1 MHNSFSINIEERRVE
16 EFDFKSGRVPKRE
29 RYSMGKIL
37 VVDDDQALH
46 EVIKGALASDGH
58 SLLHA
63 ADGRRGLELLAS
75 EHVDLAI
82 IDYVMPE
89 MDGMEFLDRLRRDHP
104 DLKTIIITAYR
115 TPEAVLGVLR
125 KKVCDFLVKPFSVAD
140 VRSAVS
146 TVLDE
151 SPIPEIEVISA
162 QPHWVQL
169 RVPCDLAAVPL
180 LQKLLV
186 QLKADLPEDTR
197 EAMAYAFREMLN
209 NAIEHGGKL
218 DPTKFVEVLCVRL
231 KRAIIY
237 WIKDPGEGF
246 NPTELEHAAVNNPMG
261 DPFRHV
267 SVRDQK
273 GLRAGGFG
281 ILMTNQ
287 LVDELVYNERRNEV
301 MFIKYL

>member
-1 MHNSFSINIEERRVE
+1 
-16 EFDFKSGRVPKRE
+16 
-29 RYSMGKIL
+29 MGKIL
-37 VVDDDQALH
+37 VVDDDPALH
-46 EVIKGALASDGH
+46 QVIEGALAREGH
-58 SLLHA
+58 SFLHA
-63 ADGRRGLELLAS
+63 TDGKKGMELLAR
-75 EHVDLAI
+75 EKIDLAI

-89 MDGMEFLDRLRRDHP
+89 MDGLEFLERLRDGHP
-104 DLKTIIITAYR
+104 DLKTIIITAFG
-115 TPEAVLGVLR
+115 TPEAVLGALR
-125 KKVCDFLVKPFSVAD
+125 KRVCDFLVKPFSIAELRGAIAAALQDNLPV
-140 VRSAVS
+140 
-146 TVLDE
+146 
-151 SPIPEIEVISA
+151 EIEIISA
-162 QPHWVQL
+162 EPHWVQL
-169 RVPCDLAAVPL
+169 RVPCDLAAVPI
-180 LQKLLV
+180 LQKLLT

-218 DPTKFVEVLCVRL
+218 DPAKYVEVLCVRL

-246 NPTELEHAAVNNPMG
+246 DPSALEHAAVNNPAG
-261 DPFRHV
+261 DPFHHV
-267 SVRDQK
+267 SVRDEM